1 MIESTISPI
10 DACICECGAETAIID
25 MLVDNN
31 LLVFT
36 REQMLNEE
44 VIRCRSA
51 KVFEQRYLRKEFKS
65 KITVLRVLDSHSEGF
80 RLSPAYEHKVDNIIN
95 VVTSPEIEMLL
106 MMAEDNYEE
115 YMKKSS
121 SMSPSVFCKQVLKMK
136 DKIKSREFVREYF
149 ADIDMLVSTIQE
161 YKKKRILKKGEI
173 YLADLLK

>member
-1 MIESTISPI
+1 MIESSLSPI
-10 DACICECGAETAIID
+10 VACICEGGAETAIID

-80 RLSPAYEHKVDNIIN
+80 RLSLAYEHKVDNIIN

-106 MMAEDNYEE
+106 ILAEDKYEE

-121 SMSPSVFCKQVLKMK
+121 SICKQVLKMK

>member
-1 MIESTISPI
+1 MIESSLSPI
-10 DACICECGAETAIID
+10 VACICEGGAETAIID

-31 LLVFT
+31 RL
-36 REQMLNEE
+36 EQMLNEE

-80 RLSPAYEHKVDNIIN
+80 RLSLAYEHKVDNIIN

-106 MMAEDNYEE
+106 ILAEDKYEE

>member
-1 MIESTISPI
+1 M
-10 DACICECGAETAIID
+10 
-25 MLVDNN
+25 
-31 LLVFT
+31 
-36 REQMLNEE
+36 
-44 VIRCRSA
+44 
-51 KVFEQRYLRKEFKS
+51 
-65 KITVLRVLDSHSEGF
+65 
-80 RLSPAYEHKVDNIIN
+80 DNIIN

-106 MMAEDNYEE
+106 ILAEDKYEE

>member
-1 MIESTISPI
+1 MIESSLSPI
-10 DACICECGAETAIID
+10 VACICEGGAETAIID

-65 KITVLRVLDSHSEGF
+65 KITVLRVLDSHS
-80 RLSPAYEHKVDNIIN
+80 YEHKVDNIIN

-106 MMAEDNYEE
+106 ILAEDKYEE